1 MTPCQVVKRAAFGLA
16 VLVTVTQG
24 VSAQRDT
31 TRARRDTAVAD
42 TGRPFVRGGAYDKP
56 FQTRLLGRTAIGGYA
71 EAHARYQRVDG
82 ANDDSGFEA
91 KRFNLFSATRVSD
104 FVRMAAELEFEE
116 GATEIRLE
124 FAAID
129 IRVHPSFTMR
139 GGMVLSPLGKF
150 NLSHDSPLNE
160 FTDRPV
166 VSTDL
171 LGVALSEPG
180 LGVLGQFSLGR
191 TGRLTYEA
199 YATNGFHDGLIRD
212 AEDGT
217 RIALGR
223 GNWEDNNG
231 SPAFVARL
239 AWSPSI
245 EHEFGVSTHHGA
257 YNVFIEDGVEV
268 DRRRNVTIA
277 VLDAETRVFGVKL
290 RGEAATVSV
299 DVPEGLGGIFAD
311 RQRGVYAEAVR
322 EFGRRLIR
330 TMPESFFAVK
340 ARLDAADFDL
350 DRDGNDRAQV
360 SVGLNFR
367 PTRDTAIKFDYVRGR
382 SRDEFNNRSEHA
394 FLLAS
399 LATYF

>member
-1 MTPCQVVKRAAFGLA
+1 MTHSCVTRAALGAAFVALYAGSAL
-16 VLVTVTQG
+16 
-24 VSAQRDT
+24 AQRDT
-31 TRARRDTAVAD
+31 TRARRDTVVAD

-71 EAHARYQRVDG
+71 EAHVRYQRVDG

-91 KRFNLFSATRVSD
+91 KRFNIFSATRVSD
-104 FVRMAAELEFEE
+104 FVRIAAELEFED
-116 GATEIRLE
+116 GAKEIKLE

-129 IRVHPSFTMR
+129 VRVHPSFAIR
-139 GGMVLSPLGKF
+139 GGMILSPLGKF

-160 FTDRPV
+160 FTDRPI

-180 LGVLGQFSLGR
+180 IGALGQFSLGR
-191 TGRLTYEA
+191 TGRFTYEA

-217 RIALGR
+217 RIAMGR
-223 GNWEDNNG
+223 GNLEDNNA
-231 SPAFVARL
+231 SPAVVARV

-245 EHEFGVSTHHGA
+245 AHEIGLSAHHGA
-257 YNVFIEDGVEV
+257 YNVFIADGVEV
-268 DRRRNVTIA
+268 DERRNVTIG
-277 VLDAETRVFGVKL
+277 VIDAESELFGVQL
-290 RGEAATVSV
+290 RGEAAAVSV
-299 DVPEGLGGIFAD
+299 DVPVALQGIFAQK
-311 RQRGVYAEAVR
+311 QRGAYLEAVR
-322 EFGRRLIR
+322 EFGQRLIR
-330 TMPESFFAVK
+330 TMPESFFALK
-340 ARLDAADFDL
+340 ARVDYADFDV
-350 DRDGNDRAQV
+350 DREGSDRRQL

-367 PTRDTAIKFDYVRGR
+367 PTRDTAIKFDYVRGN

>member
-1 MTPCQVVKRAAFGLA
+1 MKY
-16 VLVTVTQG
+16 VLVVRSM
-24 VSAQRDT
+24 VVASAFALTTESAMGQRDT
-31 TRARRDTAVAD
+31 TRARRDTALAD
-42 TGRPFVRGGAYDKP
+42 TGRPFIRGGAYDKP

-71 EAHARYQRVDG
+71 EAHVRYQRVDG

-104 FVRMAAELEFEE
+104 FVRLAAELEFED
-116 GATEIRLE
+116 GAKEIKLE

-129 IRVHPSFTMR
+129 IRVHPSFTIR

-160 FTDRPV
+160 FTDRPI
-166 VSTDL
+166 VSTEL

-180 LGVLGQFSLGR
+180 LGALGQFSLGR
-191 TGRLTYEA
+191 KGRFTYEA

-217 RIALGR
+217 RIPLGR
-223 GNWEDNNG
+223 GNLEDNNG
-231 SPAFVARL
+231 SPAVVARI

-245 EHEFGVSTHHGA
+245 AHEIGLSAHHGA
-257 YNVFIEDGVEV
+257 YNVFNDEGVQV
-268 DRRRNVTIA
+268 DKRRDVTIA
-277 VLDAETRVFGVKL
+277 VIDAESELFGVEL
-290 RGEAATVSV
+290 RGEAASV
-299 DVPEGLGGIFAD
+299 RVDIPVELQGIFAQK
-311 RQRGVYAEAVR
+311 QRGAYVEAVR
-322 EFGRRLIR
+322 EFGQRLIR
-330 TMPESFFAVK
+330 TMPESFFALK
-340 ARLDAADFDL
+340 ARVDYADFDA
-350 DRDGNDRAQV
+350 DRVGNNRTQV
-360 SVGLNFR
+360 SVGVNFR

-382 SRDEFNNRSEHA
+382 SRDEFNNKAEHA